1 MDLKNIAL
9 ATAISLSPLT
19 SSSTKLKDGVEEK
32 KIELAKELS
41 SAKEETPNTPY
52 VFSSKD
58 LLQLDTLQ
66 LPPTAVV
73 SRPVK
78 ELLKTPLA
86 MPGTMKHIWEYLG
99 YNQYQTIMKKYN
111 QKYPWGE
118 KRISQLDTV
127 SFPMIYDEI
136 STTVP
141 HDMNTYLQAQKF
153 NKYRNKIENLENLL
167 VVAKDAQGK
176 YMLLYFKNQKLFIW
190 SYASIGKGTS
200 TPKWLFDIQKKIP
213 RKRSS
218 KYKNAPMPYS
228 LYITQNIFSHQ
239 GKVNWG
245 KISHGCI
252 RLPGCYQEL
261 LYFSTKEKTK
271 ILIAE

>member
-1 MDLKNIAL
+1 MDIKNIAL
-9 ATAISLSPLT
+9 ATAISLSPLA
-19 SSSTKLKDGVEEK
+19 SSSTKVHDFVKNK
-32 KIELAKELS
+32 KMELVKELTKP
-41 SAKEETPNTPY
+41 KEEPNSVYT
-52 VFSSKD
+52 FSSKD
-58 LLQLDTLQ
+58 LLSLDSLDF
-66 LPPTAVV
+66 LPTTVI

-78 ELLKTPLA
+78 DLLKTPLA

-111 QKYPWGE
+111 EKYQWGE
-118 KRISQLDTV
+118 KRIGQLDTI

-136 STTVP
+136 STAVP
-141 HDMNTYLQAQKF
+141 HDMKSYLQLPKF
-153 NKYRNKIENLENLL
+153 NKYRNKLENLENLL
-167 VVAKDAQGK
+167 VVAKDAKGK

-200 TPKWLFDIQKKIP
+200 TPKWVFEIQKKIP
-213 RKRSS
+213 KKRSS
-218 KYKNAPMPYS
+218 KYNNAPMPYS

-239 GKVNWG
+239 GKVTWG

-252 RLPGCYQEL
+252 RLPWCYQEL

-271 ILIAE
+271 IVIAE